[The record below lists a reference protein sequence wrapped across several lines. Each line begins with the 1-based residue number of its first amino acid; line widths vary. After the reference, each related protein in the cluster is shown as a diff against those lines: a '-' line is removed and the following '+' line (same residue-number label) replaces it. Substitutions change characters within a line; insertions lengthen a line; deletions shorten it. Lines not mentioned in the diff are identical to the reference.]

1 MISKHTHTHKNRN
14 FNYYQKKNYDVLH
27 YVSYQNIY
35 SLKAND
41 LSIIYLFED
50 YYKNELD
57 IR

>member
-1 MISKHTHTHKNRN
+1 MISKHTHTQK
-14 FNYYQKKNYDVLH
+14 QKLQLLPKKNYDVLH

>member
-1 MISKHTHTHKNRN
+1 MISKHTHTKK
-14 FNYYQKKNYDVLH
+14 QKLQLLPKKNYDVLH